1 MRYAHGKTPPVLFAP
16 IIAAAEPVQIGSAV
30 LVLVTVCPIL
40 GVIIS
45 AVALWRSS
53 QRQPPVAE
61 EMYKRFIPRAE
72 ANATIERIDERLT
85 DAFKVIGATRDHADT
100 EISVVRNTMAKAFGD
115 LERAIG
121 RVEGKLDK

>member
-1 MRYAHGKTPPVLFAP
+1 MFFAHVLPVLA
-16 IIAAAEPVQIGSAV
+16 AAAEAVQIGGAV

-45 AVALWRSS
+45 AVALWKSS

-61 EMYKRFIPRAE
+61 EMYKRFIPRNE
-72 ANATIERIDERLT
+72 ANQTIARLDERLSE
-85 DAFKVIGATRDHADT
+85 AFEVIADHRNHGDT

-121 RVEGKLDK
+121 RIEGKLDRNSKPH

>member
-1 MRYAHGKTPPVLFAP
+1 MLLAHVLVLAD
-16 IIAAAEPVQIGSAV
+16 AAADPAQLGGLV

-61 EMYKRFIPRAE
+61 EMYKRFVPRTE
-72 ANATIERIDERLT
+72 ANSIEQRL
-85 DAFKVIGATRDHADT
+85 DDRLSEAFKEIGLLRTHSDT
-100 EISVVRNTMAKAFGD
+100 EIGVIRSTMAKAFGD
-115 LERAIG
+115 LERAVG
-121 RVEGKLDK
+121 RIEGKLDKE